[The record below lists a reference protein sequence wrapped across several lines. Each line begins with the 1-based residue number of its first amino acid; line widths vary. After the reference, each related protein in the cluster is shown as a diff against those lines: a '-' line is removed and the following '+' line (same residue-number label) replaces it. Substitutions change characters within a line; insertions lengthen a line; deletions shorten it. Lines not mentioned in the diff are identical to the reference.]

1 MAKVIILN
9 APPRSGKDTI
19 AKLLAVQ
26 FGAEPAM
33 FKSSMFKIVKAMIGD
48 RNFAKFM
55 EVYET
60 DAKDTER
67 LNFLAGHTCRE
78 MMILVSETVVKPMF
92 GKRHFGNLS
101 AESIELK
108 GKSLYVFSDGG
119 FQDEIESLLDAG
131 HQVNIFRLHRQGFDF
146 SNDSRDYIYMNDRW
160 GCGQLKEFGL
170 RLVEG
175 MPHIAVDDIG
185 YLLGISNPDF
195 NPPDFNDDI
204 PW

>member
-33 FKSSMFKIVKAMIGD
+33 FKASMFKIVQAMIGD
-48 RNFAKFM
+48 RNFVRFM

-60 DAKDTER
+60 DAKGTER
-67 LNFLAGHTCRE
+67 LDFLGGKTCRE
-78 MMILVSETVVKPMF
+78 MMIWVSEDVVKPVF

-101 AESIELK
+101 AESLENRPE
-108 GKSLYVFSDGG
+108 SLYVFSDGG
-119 FQDEIESLLDAG
+119 FPDEIESLLDAG
-131 HQVNIFRLHRQGFDF
+131 HQVNIFRLYRTGFDF
-146 SNDSRDYIYMNDRW
+146 SKDSRDYIHMNDRW
-160 GCGQLKEFGL
+160 GGGRLAEFGL

-175 MPHIAVDDIG
+175 KPQIAVDDIG
-185 YLLGISNPDF
+185 DFLGL
-195 NPPDFNDDI
+195 NPPDWHDDI